1 MKTLL
6 ILRHAKSSWK
16 KPGLTDHDRPL
27 NKRGKHDAPRMGE
40 LIREKALVPDLI
52 VSSSAKRARQTA
64 DRLAQA
70 CGYQNE
76 VRLEDDLYMAHPEA
90 FIQVLKFLSD
100 EFDSVMVVGHNPGVE
115 ELLRLLTGR
124 EEVVPTAA
132 LAHLTLPIRRW
143 SEMNGQTTGELTNL
157 WRPKELPQINS

>member
-1 MKTLL
+1 MKTLF

-16 KPGLTDHDRPL
+16 KPGLTDYDRPL
-27 NKRGKHDAPRMGE
+27 NKRGKLDAPRMGE
-40 LIREKALVPDLI
+40 LIREKTLVPDLI

-70 CGYQNE
+70 CGYQGE
-76 VRLEDDLYMAHPEA
+76 IQLEDDIYMAHREV

-115 ELLRLLTGR
+115 ELSRLLTGR
-124 EEVVPTAA
+124 EEIMPTAA
-132 LAHLTLPIRRW
+132 LAHIILPIRHW

-157 WRPKELPQINS
+157 WRPKELP